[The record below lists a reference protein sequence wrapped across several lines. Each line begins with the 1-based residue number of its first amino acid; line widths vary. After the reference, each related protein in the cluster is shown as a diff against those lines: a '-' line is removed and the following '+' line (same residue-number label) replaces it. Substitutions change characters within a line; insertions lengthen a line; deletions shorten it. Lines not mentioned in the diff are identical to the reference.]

1 MDHAPIRTALAAL
14 CISLAAAA
22 LFSCSHGYAAS
33 KPVIVSGG
41 LRLQNLLYVPDGMEP
56 GVKYPAVLLAHGGM
70 KGVEF
75 PTRGWARELARR
87 GFVVLV
93 PQFRGQGGS
102 EGAFEFA
109 KGEVDDAVASVEYL
123 GRLEYADSGRV
134 GIAGFSHSIMWRETP
149 RRDAVRFLEEKL
161 K

>member
-14 CISLAAAA
+14 CISLAAAS

-56 GVKYPAVLLAHGGM
+56 GERYPAVLLAHGGM

-75 PTRGWARELARR
+75 PTRGWARGVAR
-87 GFVVLV
+87 
-93 PQFRGQGGS
+93 GG
-102 EGAFEFA
+102 
-109 KGEVDDAVASVEYL
+109 VDDAVASVEYL
-123 GRLEYADSGRV
+123 GRLEYVDSGRV

-161 K
+161 KGFL